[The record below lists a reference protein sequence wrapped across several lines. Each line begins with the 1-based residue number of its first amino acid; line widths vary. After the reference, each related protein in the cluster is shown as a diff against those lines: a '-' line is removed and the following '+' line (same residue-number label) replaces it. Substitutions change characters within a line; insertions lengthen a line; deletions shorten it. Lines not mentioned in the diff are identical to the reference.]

1 MDIETAP
8 IDVIEQQLL
17 HGETEIA
24 RIRATQMVLLREV
37 DRRQA
42 PTAAGCRSLREWVAG
57 RLDVAPE
64 TARDLVAAT
73 HRLEDLPDVR
83 EAVASGEIGFDR
95 AVAVGRFAGRDDN
108 LDLLNE
114 MAAFD
119 IAGIRQVAAKRRR
132 MTRIDEECAFND
144 RYLVA
149 EPNLDESA
157 WRLHGRLPGTAGS
170 VVVAALEAKADT
182 FPAEPDTRS
191 RAARNADALWAIS
204 LDALS
209 GGDGATIDTSTPL
222 LTVFVD
228 ATEAAAS
235 NGEAGVTVEA
245 GPRVGKATIEAILCD
260 GIVEVTAST
269 SDGIPPTV
277 GRRRRIIP
285 PRLRRFVLAR
295 DGAMCTIA
303 GCTSRY
309 RLQIHHIKRWAD
321 GGHTDPENLTTVCWF
336 HHHITIHG
344 QGFTI
349 DPNSP
354 PQRRRLL
361 RPPIHG
367 PPWLEHARARVMVA
381 SE

>member
-1 MDIETAP
+1 
-8 IDVIEQQLL
+8 
-17 HGETEIA
+17 
-24 RIRATQMVLLREV
+24 
-37 DRRQA
+37 
-42 PTAAGCRSLREWVAG
+42 
-57 RLDVAPE
+57 
-64 TARDLVAAT
+64 
-73 HRLEDLPDVR
+73 
-83 EAVASGEIGFDR
+83 
-95 AVAVGRFAGRDDN
+95 
-108 LDLLNE
+108 
-114 MAAFD
+114 
-119 IAGIRQVAAKRRR
+119 
-132 MTRIDEECAFND
+132 
-144 RYLVA
+144 
-149 EPNLDESA
+149 
-157 WRLHGRLPGTAGS
+157 
-170 VVVAALEAKADT
+170 VVAALEAKADT

-204 LDALS
+204 LDALC
-209 GGDGATIDTSTPL
+209 GGDGATIDASTPL

-269 SDGIPPTV
+269 SDGIPLTM
-277 GRRRRIIP
+277 GRRSRIIP

-295 DGAMCTIA
+295 DGAVCTIA

-321 GGHTDPENLTTVCWF
+321 GGSTDPENLTTVCWF

-367 PPWLEHARARVMVA
+367 PPWLEHARQRGMVA